1 MTRGKLQKVLDG
13 IDAAYHAGFG
23 SLEAPIKLNIVV
35 ISGKNDDE
43 IIDFVRY
50 ASEHPAVIEPRFI
63 EYMPF
68 GSRLHQN
75 THSASLQDQLA
86 RHTPLT
92 HNPKDNQRTGPA
104 NYYTATNYDVRV
116 GFISPI
122 SNRFCSTCNRLRLSA
137 HGDLRACLAKE
148 PHPTLRSIIRNPTH
162 TRKDIEG
169 LIQQIVWG
177 KVKGHQCATEDKT
190 PIPFEGVM
198 TRIGG

>member
-1 MTRGKLQKVLDG
+1 
-13 IDAAYHAGFG
+13 
-23 SLEAPIKLNIVV
+23 
-35 ISGKNDDE
+35 
-43 IIDFVRY
+43 
-50 ASEHPAVIEPRFI
+50 
-63 EYMPF
+63 MPF

-75 THSASLQDQLA
+75 TNSASLEINWQC
-86 RHTPLT
+86 TPLT
-92 HNPKDNQRTGPA
+92 QSPKENQRTGPA

-148 PHPTLRSIIRNPTH
+148 PHPTLRSIIRNPEH
-162 TRKDIEG
+162 TQEDIEE

-198 TRIGG
+198 TQIGG

>member
-1 MTRGKLQKVLDG
+1 MSSSWRGKNG
-13 IDAAYHAGFG
+13 
-23 SLEAPIKLNIVV
+23 
-35 ISGKNDDE
+35 DE
-43 IIDFVRY
+43 IVDLY
-50 ASEHPAVIEPRFI
+50 AMQELPAVIEPRFI

-75 THSASLQDQLA
+75 THSQSLRAQLA
-86 RHTPLT
+86 EHTSLTPLEKKT
-92 HNPKDNQRTGPA
+92 QHTGPA
-104 NYYTATNYDVRV
+104 NYFEATSYQTNV

-122 SNRFCSTCNRLRLSA
+122 SNRFCSSCNRLRLSA

-148 PHPTLRSIIRNPTH
+148 PHPTLRSVIRNPDH
-162 TRKDIEG
+162 TSKDIQQ

-190 PIPFEGVM
+190 PLPFEGVM